1 MEEETAVL
9 ILCMDGVECNTIEWK
24 LISKWWLQKW
34 TNVSVKS
41 RHDLTSKNID
51 SLDESMNSP

>member
-9 ILCMDGVECNTIEWK
+9 ILGMDVGECTIQRT
-24 LISKWWLQKW
+24 LISKWSLQKW

-41 RHDLTSKNID
+41 RHNLTSKNID